1 MYLKGLAII
10 ENVPTNMN
18 GLPSLMKTAFLPP
31 EITHYGDYFRVE
43 QKFDANNIAYTGA
56 TIGLHR
62 DLPFYANGP
71 GVQLLHCIEQFKGQG
86 GENEFT
92 DGFAVANFI
101 RENHPIEW
109 KILTTYKCGFSDLGY
124 DEASNTTFYKIRYSP
139 NIELNSEGEMIKI
152 NYNNQVRSRAMT
164 KNVDDTKDFYS
175 AMKLYDN
182 LLYSNEY
189 MLDYK
194 LKEGE

>member
-1 MYLKGLAII
+1 
-10 ENVPTNMN
+10 MN

-92 DGFAVANFI
+92 DGFAVANYI
-101 RENHPIEW
+101 RENHPKEW